1 MPIAAPV
8 KLPTYTPALRA
19 FLPLLYVG
27 WADRSLSTGEVRL
40 LRERVARLPWLTD
53 QEKGTLYRLGD
64 PHRIPTQQEFEGWA
78 ALIRETAATL
88 GREDRESLATLG
100 AAMARAGGGDTPFSS
115 ASGRDAASAKTQD
128 ASAEAADASAQTQ
141 RHAEAMEALREL
153 EALLGNVD
161 RRTIRAVFPQGET
174 HDPTAAPPEALAQP
188 EYTFDVAAMRR
199 HLDDDYAELRDELRI
214 LLSTPAFAYPE
225 TTNKEAHREWTR
237 RRLMDLAARGYGA
250 LAFPEAYGGRDDF
263 GSYSAVFEMLG
274 YHDGSLAIK
283 FGVQFGLFGGSV
295 ASLGTERHHRAYLE
309 AAGTGALQGCFAMT
323 ETGHGSNVRGLETT
337 ITYLPDTKEFEV
349 HTPHWGAGKEYIGNA
364 LDATM
369 ASVFGQL
376 IVDGQSQGVHA
387 ILVPLR
393 NGEHELL
400 PGVTVEDSG
409 YKMGLNGVD
418 NGRIWLERVRVPHT
432 NLLNRFGDVS
442 EDGTYS
448 SPIDNPGR
456 RFFTMLGTL
465 VGGRVCVPRA
475 GLSAAKAGLA
485 IAVNYALRRRQ
496 FAPAPQLPETLLLDY
511 PSHQRRL
518 LPVLAKAYALDAALD
533 WLNERYAARTDETM
547 RELESQAAALKAYA
561 TWYTTETL
569 QTCRE
574 ACGGKAYLLENR
586 IGQRKGDTEIY
597 TTFEGD
603 NTVLSY
609 LVARSLLTKF
619 RQSFNEDGAFGLLR
633 FAAGRV
639 TSQFTDLNPI
649 AVRNTDPA
657 HLRGRD
663 FLETAFRF
671 REERM
676 VYSVAQ
682 RIRRKIKGGMTSGEA
697 FVEIQTQLK
706 DLANAYVERL
716 VFTRFC
722 ESIKAH
728 TDERLEG
735 ILKLMCALYGL
746 HALERDKGWFFE
758 YEFLTPQKSKAI
770 RREVEA
776 LCAELRPHAAGLV
789 DAFGIPREVLGAR
802 IV

>member
-1 MPIAAPV
+1 MPTTNAPALPTYTPA
-8 KLPTYTPALRA
+8 LPTYTPALRA

-27 WADRSLSTGEVRL
+27 WADRSLSPAEVRL
-40 LRERVARLPWLTD
+40 LRERVARLPWLTP

-64 PHRIPTQQEFEGWA
+64 PHRIPSQQEFEGWA
-78 ALIRETAATL
+78 ALIREAAAEL
-88 GREDRESLATLG
+88 GREERESLATLG
-100 AAMARAGGGDTPFSS
+100 AKMAAAGGADSPFE
-115 ASGRDAASAKTQD
+115 AAFAKTQD
-128 ASAEAADASAQTQ
+128 REDAMAS
-141 RHAEAMEALREL
+141 LREL

-161 RRTIRAVFPQGET
+161 RRTIQAVFPQGEDGGLGIDGT
-174 HDPTAAPPEALAQP
+174 PD
-188 EYTFDVAAMRR
+188 YTFDVAGMRAM
-199 HLDDDYAELRDELRI
+199 LDGEYADLRDELRT
-214 LLSTPAFAYPE
+214 LLSTPAFAYPN
-225 TTNKEAHREWTR
+225 TTDKEAHREWTR
-237 RRLMDLAARGYGA
+237 RRVTDLAQRGYGA
-250 LAFPEAYGGRDDF
+250 LAFPKAYGGEDDF
-263 GSYSAVFEMLG
+263 ARYSVVFEMLG
-274 YHDGSLAIK
+274 YHDGSVAIK

-337 ITYLPDTKEFEV
+337 ITYLPDTQEFEV

-376 IVDGQSQGVHA
+376 IVDGKNQGVHA

-393 NGEHELL
+393 DAEHELL
-400 PGVTVEDSG
+400 PGVSVEDSG

-418 NGRIWLERVRVPHT
+418 NGRIWLERVRVPRV
-432 NLLNRFGDVS
+432 NLLNRFGDVR

-448 SPIDNPGR
+448 SPIESPGR

-485 IAVNYALRRRQ
+485 IAINYALRRRQ

-533 WLNERYAARTDETM
+533 WLNGRYADRTEETM
-547 RELESQAAALKAYA
+547 QELESQAAGLKAYA

-569 QTCRE
+569 QICRE
-574 ACGGKAYLLENR
+574 ACGGKGYLLDNR

-603 NTVLSY
+603 NTVLCY

-619 RQSFNEDGAFGLLR
+619 KQGFNEDGAFGLLR
-633 FAAGRV
+633 FAASRV
-639 TSQFTDLNPI
+639 TSQFTDLNPV

-657 HLRGRD
+657 HLRSED
-663 FLETAFRF
+663 FLKAAFRF

-676 VYSVAQ
+676 VFSVAQ
-682 RIRRKIKGGMTSGEA
+682 RIRRKVKGGMTSAEA

-706 DLANAYVERL
+706 DLALAYVERL
-716 VFTRFC
+716 TFLRFC
-722 ESIKAH
+722 ESIEAQV
-728 TDERLEG
+728 DEGLREVLG
-735 ILKLMCALYGL
+735 LMRSLYGL
-746 HALERDKGWFFE
+746 HAIEREKGWFFE
-758 YEFLTPQKSKAI
+758 YEFLTPAKSKAI
-770 RREVEA
+770 RREVER
-776 LCAELRPHAAGLV
+776 LCGELRPHAAGLV
-789 DAFGIPREVLGAR
+789 DAFGVPREVLGAK

>member
-1 MPIAAPV
+1 MPTAAPA
-8 KLPTYTPALRA
+8 KAPTYTPAVRA

-27 WADRSLSTGEVRL
+27 WADRSLSPGEVRL

-64 PHRIPTQQEFEGWA
+64 PHRIPSQQEFDGWA
-78 ALIRETAATL
+78 ALIREAAATL

-100 AAMARAGGGDTPFSS
+100 AAMARVGGADSPFE
-115 ASGRDAASAKTQD
+115 AAFAKTQERQD
-128 ASAEAADASAQTQ
+128 AIAQ
-141 RHAEAMEALREL
+141 LRDL

-161 RRTIRAVFPQGET
+161 RRTIRAVFPQGE
-174 HDPTAAPPEALAQP
+174 EAEVYASAKP
-188 EYTFDVAAMRR
+188 DYTFDVAGMRA
-199 HLDDDYAELRDELRI
+199 HLDGEHAALRDEMRV
-214 LLSTPAFAYPE
+214 LLSTPAFAYPD
-225 TTNKEAHREWTR
+225 TTDKDVHREWTR
-237 RRLMDLAARGYGA
+237 RRVMDLADRGYGA
-250 LAFPEAYGGRDDF
+250 LGFPEAYGGQDDF
-263 GSYSAVFEMLG
+263 ARYSVVFEMLG
-274 YHDGSLAIK
+274 YHDGSVAIK

-309 AAGTGALQGCFAMT
+309 AAGKGELQGCFAMT

-337 ITYLPDTKEFEV
+337 ITYLPDTREFEV

-376 IVDGQSQGVHA
+376 IVDGQGQGVHA
-387 ILVPLR
+387 VLVPLR
-393 NGEHELL
+393 DAEHALL
-400 PGVTVEDSG
+400 PGITVEDSG
-409 YKMGLNGVD
+409 DKMGLNGVD
-418 NGRIWLERVRVPHT
+418 NGRIWLERVRVPRVH
-432 NLLNRFGDVS
+432 LLNRFGDVS
-442 EDGTYS
+442 EDGTYA
-448 SPIDNPGR
+448 SPIENPGR

-533 WLNERYAARTDETM
+533 WLNGRYAARTDETM

-569 QTCRE
+569 QICRE
-574 ACGGKAYLLENR
+574 ACGGKGYLLDNR

-603 NTVLSY
+603 NTVLCY

-619 RQSFNEDGAFGLLR
+619 KQSFNEDGAFGLLR

-639 TSQFTDLNPI
+639 TSQFTDLNPV
-649 AVRNTDPA
+649 AVRNTDA
-657 HLRGRD
+657 EHLRSED
-663 FLETAFRF
+663 FLRTAFRF

-682 RIRRKIKGGMTSGEA
+682 RIRRKVKGGMTSGEA

-706 DLANAYVERL
+706 DLALAYVERL
-716 VFTRFC
+716 TFERFC
-722 ESIKAH
+722 DSVKAQE
-728 TDERLEG
+728 DEGLREVLG
-735 ILKLMCALYGL
+735 LLRTLYGL
-746 HALERDKGWFFE
+746 HAIERDKGWFFE

-770 RREVEA
+770 RREVDR
-776 LCAELRPHAAGLV
+776 LCGELRPHAAGLV
-789 DAFGIPREVLGAR
+789 DAFGIPREVLGAK

>member
-1 MPIAAPV
+1 MPTA
-8 KLPTYTPALRA
+8 TPAATYAPAVRA
-19 FLPLLYVG
+19 FLPLLYVA
-27 WADRSLSTGEVRL
+27 WADRSLSSGEIRL
-40 LRERVARLPWLTD
+40 LRQRVDALPWLSD
-53 QEKGTLYRLGD
+53 GDKRTLFRLGD
-64 PHRIPTQQEFEGWA
+64 PHRIPTQEEFDTWA
-78 ALIRETAATL
+78 RLIREAAEEL
-88 GREDRESLATLG
+88 PREDRESLASLG
-100 AAMARAGGGDTPFSS
+100 AKMAAQSGADTPFQ
-115 ASGRDAASAKTQD
+115 AAFAKT
-128 ASAEAADASAQTQ
+128 AAAQTAQ
-141 RHAEAMEALREL
+141 QSEALAALRDL
-153 EALLGNVD
+153 ESLLGNVD
-161 RRTIRAVFPQGET
+161 RRSLPSVFPQG
-174 HDPTAAPPEALAQP
+174 DPERDAAPD
-188 EYTFDVAAMRR
+188 YTFDVGAMRAM
-199 HLDDDYAELRDELRI
+199 LDDDYADLRDELRV
-214 LLSTPAFAYPE
+214 LLSTPAFRYPE
-225 TTNKEAHREWTR
+225 TTDKEVHRDWVR
-237 RRLMDLAARGYGA
+237 ARVMDLAERGYGA
-250 LAFPEAYGGRDDF
+250 LALPTAYGGEDDF
-263 GSYSAVFEMLG
+263 GKYSAVFEMLG

-283 FGVQFGLFGGSV
+283 FGVQFGLFAGSV

-309 AAGTGALQGCFAMT
+309 AAGRGQLQGCFAMT

-337 ITYLPDTKEFEV
+337 ITYLPESQEFEV

-376 IVDGQSQGVHA
+376 VVGGEEQGVHA

-393 NGEHELL
+393 NAEHVLL

-418 NGRIWLERVRVPHT
+418 NGRIWLERVRVPRA
-432 NLLNRFGDVS
+432 NLLNRFGDVG
-442 EDGTYS
+442 EDGAYA
-448 SPIDNPGR
+448 SPIESPGR

-533 WLNERYAARTDETM
+533 WLNERYAARTPETM
-547 RELESQAAALKAYA
+547 QELESQAAGLKAYA

-574 ACGGKAYLLENR
+574 ACGGKGYLLDNR

-609 LVARSLLTKF
+609 LVARALLTKF

-639 TSQFTDLNPI
+639 TSQFTDLNPY
-649 AVRNTDPA
+649 AVRKTDSA
-657 HLRGRD
+657 HLRSRD

-697 FVEIQTQLK
+697 FVLIQTQLK
-706 DLANAYVERL
+706 DLAMAYVERL
-716 VFTRFC
+716 VFERFC
-722 ESIKAH
+722 ESIAGVA
-728 TDERLEG
+728 DEGRKE
-735 ILKLMCALYGL
+735 ILKRLSALYGL

-758 YEFLTPQKSKAI
+758 YEFLTPAKSKAI
-770 RREVEA
+770 RREVEV
-776 LCAELRPHAAGLV
+776 LCGELRPHAAGLV
-789 DAFGIPREVLGAR
+789 DAFGIPREVLGAK